1 MVFEC
6 LPCKKANR
14 IPFSWEK
21 LSRKRNHKKVCRSKP
36 SKNKSKVKD
45 GVSALAF
52 GSSPSDFA
60 LLSSIFLQ
68 AGVKSAEKTLKS
80 RDPRLQ
86 KKVRVKKQE
95 ETLGPMA
102 GDQLFPGYCYVYCI
116 LVTPVTLATPVM
128 AVTDVTPVTCPAQ
141 PQLRG
146 PLPRP
151 GLLPHDLWQE
161 HHLSLPS
168 QRSIIQVNQHGVCIH
183 DSMLR
188 HSSTHPL
195 IHD

>member
-68 AGVKSAEKTLKS
+68 AGVMSAEKTLKS

-102 GDQLFPGYCYVYCI
+102 GDQLFPGYCYVHI
-116 LVTPVTLATPVM
+116 LYSCDSSNTGNTCNGGNRCDTCNLPCAAPATRPPTPAWATP
-128 AVTDVTPVTCPAQ
+128 P
-141 PQLRG
+141 
-146 PLPRP
+146 
-151 GLLPHDLWQE
+151 
-161 HHLSLPS
+161 
-168 QRSIIQVNQHGVCIH
+168 
-183 DSMLR
+183 
-188 HSSTHPL
+188 
-195 IHD
+195 